1 MQPKTAV
8 LSVRTARAVSCQD
21 NANYVRN
28 EWFVCGGKI
37 GNEWLTSVPAW
48 ARTEVCRTRA
58 YGEDYKTATKRVFR
72 LNRRECANERAS
84 AVKYVWFWAIE
95 SVTAPNRDA
104 RARAQMRCTRQHHE
118 RQALINTLEQTD
130 GTREAH
136 ARSDPRGKCSRPK
149 QEGAT
154 TRARRF
160 RCSTR
165 YATMAVDAMGEKAA

>member
-1 MQPKTAV
+1 M

-104 RARAQMRCTRQHHE
+104 RAQMRCTRQHHE
-118 RQALINTLEQTD
+118 RQALINTLELTD
-130 GTREAH
+130 GTREAYASKH
-136 ARSDPRGKCSRPK
+136 ALRPARKTLPTKARRSLGV
-149 QEGAT
+149 T
-154 TRARRF
+154 TRAHRF

-165 YATMAVDAMGEKAA
+165 YATMAVDAMGENAA